1 MKTFQAKGA
10 EFSYETLGGV
20 GSVVVWAHGWGQDH
34 KAFLPLAGSLE
45 KAGAHI
51 LIDFPGFGGSKEPPE
66 IWATEDYADAVASWL
81 KAQSY
86 GPVIWVGHSF
96 GCRVGIQI
104 AARHPELIAGLFL
117 IAAAGL
123 KRKRPLHR
131 TVYLKTKIH
140 TFKLA
145 KKIFGSEW
153 ANGKFGSRDYKQT
166 SGIMRAVFVKVVNED
181 LSAQAK
187 KIACPVKLVYGSK
200 DTETPPEIGH
210 RLATLIPNAEM
221 VLLEELDHYSILNE
235 GRHQVA
241 PILKSFMTD
250 NRKL

>member
-10 EFSYETLGGV
+10 EFSYETLGGS
-20 GSVVVWAHGWGQDH
+20 GPVVIWAHGWGQDR

-45 KAGAHI
+45 KSGAHI

-66 IWATEDYADAVASWL
+66 IWATEDYADAVADWL
-81 KAQSY
+81 KAQSF

-104 AARHPELIAGLFL
+104 AAHHPELIAGLFL

-131 TVYLKTKIH
+131 RIYLKSKILA
-140 TFKLA
+140 FKLA
-145 KKIFGSEW
+145 KRIFGGEW
-153 ANGKFGSRDYKQT
+153 ANGKFGSRDYKQA

-181 LSAQAK
+181 LSDAARI
-187 KIACPVKLVYGSK
+187 IACPVKLVYGAQ
-200 DTETPPEIGH
+200 DTETPPETGH
-210 RLATLIPNAEM
+210 RLAALIPAAEM
-221 VLLEELDHYSILNE
+221 VLLEELDHYSILSG

-241 PILKSFMTD
+241 PILKSFITD
-250 NRKL
+250 MRG